1 VRASVLVRNRLRLTP
16 LEDDGSI
23 RLYRLPDTKVVKAI
37 RGLGSEISS
46 IAVMAPKSGGFG
58 DMWVACGNSVRD

>member
-1 VRASVLVRNRLRLTP
+1 VFIRNRLRLT

-46 IAVMAPKSGGFG
+46 IIAMAPKSGSFG
-58 DMWVACGNSVRD
+58 DVWVACGNSVRD